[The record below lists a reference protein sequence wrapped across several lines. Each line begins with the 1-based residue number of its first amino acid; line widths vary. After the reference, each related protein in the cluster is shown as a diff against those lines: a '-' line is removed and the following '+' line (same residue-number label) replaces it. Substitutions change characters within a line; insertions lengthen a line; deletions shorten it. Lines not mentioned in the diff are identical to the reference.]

1 MEFQYLADVQMHAL
15 LHGSMWGMIFSV
27 VIMRFG
33 DACSHG
39 TTPMTTIGASR
50 QEQSWQWL
58 KNYRYIPFCFSSWNG
73 AWGPKC
79 MAQIQN

>member
-33 DACSHG
+33 DACSLG
-39 TTPMTTIGASR
+39 TTPITTIGASR
-50 QEQSWQWL
+50 QEQGW
-58 KNYRYIPFCFSSWNG
+58 C
-73 AWGPKC
+73 
-79 MAQIQN
+79 